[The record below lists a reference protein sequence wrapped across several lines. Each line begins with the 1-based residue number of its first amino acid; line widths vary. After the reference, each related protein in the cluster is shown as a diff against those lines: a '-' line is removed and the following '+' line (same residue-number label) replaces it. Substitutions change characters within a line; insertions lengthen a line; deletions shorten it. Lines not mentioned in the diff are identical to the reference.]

1 MPTHAC
7 TFGLA
12 TIMRARVLV
21 PTSHF
26 PFFKTS
32 NPYQRMCLVAV
43 GAGKAHILHQVIFE
57 ASILFPYRTK
67 IAVRTSSPKPQLFFQ
82 ALCGAIDLALPASLL
97 QLHPHVTVFTDAAAA
112 AGLRA

>member
-12 TIMRARVLV
+12 TIMRAQVLV
-21 PTSHF
+21 PTSHS
-26 PFFKTS
+26 PLKKTS

-43 GAGKAHILHQVIFE
+43 GAGKADILHQVIFE
-57 ASILFPYRTK
+57 AFPYRTK
-67 IAVRTSSPKPQLFFQ
+67 NAVRTCSPKPQLFFQ
-82 ALCGAIDLALPASLL
+82 ALCGAIDLAVPASLL